1 MSKNALRPLQFLHP
15 SAVVSI
21 LEISRLG
28 TDIIKHRRVP
38 PRPCSAAFNFLIV
51 NCSLRPSFRLPLP
64 ALHQAFHDLAAG
76 VDPAAELGLDFL
88 CRRAG
93 LYLLKQCGALE
104 VAQPQVEA
112 EVGARVVLALR
123 VDLGNGVEVGLYRG
137 EVFPEEA
144 VGLGAGDA
152 AALVDAAGVAVA
164 DGPLP
169 GGAAVG
175 LGAEAFEVLDFL
187 DECLAGFHCSVGL
200 GVVVFFFLV
209 RSARAL
215 WMPPP
220 AM

>member
-137 EVFPEEA
+137 EVFPEPALGLLPGAARGRGYALRVAYAARPRAGGTA
-144 VGLGAGDA
+144 VGGRGEALELGN
-152 AALVDAAGVAVA
+152 
-164 DGPLP
+164 LP
-169 GGAAVG
+169 N
-175 LGAEAFEVLDFL
+175 E
-187 DECLAGFHCSVGL
+187 
-200 GVVVFFFLV
+200 
-209 RSARAL
+209 
-215 WMPPP
+215 
-220 AM
+220 